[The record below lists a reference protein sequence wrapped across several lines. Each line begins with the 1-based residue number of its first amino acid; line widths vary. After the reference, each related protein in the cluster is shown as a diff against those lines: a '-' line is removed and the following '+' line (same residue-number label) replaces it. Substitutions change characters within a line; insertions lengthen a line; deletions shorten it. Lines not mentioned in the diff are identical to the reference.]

1 LAGCPFI
8 RMRTASRTASKNQ
21 ALEAKRRFAL
31 PKVTWGLKETHA
43 RLIEFLMALP
53 VTTFQQEQISRRI
66 RLDTYEHYKEHA
78 EILIDW
84 LTSEGN

>member
-8 RMRTASRTASKNQ
+8 RMRTASKKRAI
-21 ALEAKRRFAL
+21 EAKRRFAL
-31 PKVTWGLKETHA
+31 PKVTRGLKETHA

-53 VTTFQQEQISRRI
+53 VTAFQQEEISRRI

-78 EILIDW
+78 ETLIDW
-84 LTSEGN
+84 LNSEGN